1 MNEARIRESLVSK
14 KKKKIPHI
22 LPYIPFP
29 FIASSKNEFKSLHLL
44 LISVVTIS
52 IKWN

>member
-1 MNEARIRESLVSK
+1 MNEARIRESLVS